1 MKKASKYDKMFD
13 AMREVLIEYA
23 TAKDAEGRW
32 LHKTPEIMRKF
43 GFGNDPKV
51 IDGFNRW
58 LNRQGIYR
66 CPKPR
71 RSERLHIEAE
81 IVDTLT
87 PTIKTLEE
95 ATAELFPP
103 ETEKVPEGWHYS
115 QTQMDRAR
123 HLIENAYSRIV
134 EAAKLLV
141 DVDSVLDFKAV
152 RLVSVVKDSINE

>member
-66 CPKPR
+66 CPKPK
-71 RSERLHIEAE
+71 RSEAIPE
-81 IVDTLT
+81 TLFGMEET
-87 PTIKTLEE
+87 PEPEVLPGLEE
-95 ATAELFPP
+95 LDVAHYVAVNF
-103 ETEKVPEGWHYS
+103 TEVMQALNKL
-115 QTQMDRAR
+115 TDA
-123 HLIENAYSRIV
+123 IV
-134 EAAKLLV
+134 ESNERLMKAE
-141 DVDSVLDFKAV
+141 DSLY
-152 RLVSVVKDSINE
+152 SIMRKYLTNE

>member
-1 MKKASKYDKMFD
+1 MKKVSKYDKMFD

-66 CPKPR
+66 CPKPK
-71 RSERLHIEAE
+71 RSERLHIEVE
-81 IVDTLT
+81 TVDTLT
-87 PTIKTLEE
+87 PAIEALEE
-95 ATAELFPP
+95 RTAELFPP
-103 ETEKVPEGWHYS
+103 ETDADDGDYGQKDVIAAALNRIATE
-115 QTQMDRAR
+115 
-123 HLIENAYSRIV
+123 LIVVAKAAGLPGYRII
-134 EAAKLLV
+134 
-141 DVDSVLDFKAV
+141 
-152 RLVSVVKDSINE
+152 SIADPTYGRS

>member
-43 GFGNDPKV
+43 GFGDDPKV

-66 CPKPR
+66 CPKPK
-71 RSERLHIEAE
+71 RSEPIPE
-81 IVDTLT
+81 TLFNM
-87 PTIKTLEE
+87 EE
-95 ATAELFPP
+95 ATEPDVLPGLDEDVSLQAVLNMNQAMWAMKSSLDELCAAFDNLCD
-103 ETEKVPEGWHYS
+103 KY
-115 QTQMDRAR
+115 
-123 HLIENAYSRIV
+123 NAMTGQ
-134 EAAKLLV
+134 EE
-141 DVDSVLDFKAV
+141 
-152 RLVSVVKDSINE
+152 INE